1 MENTSGNVYGKMPE
15 VFTYQQKNK
24 NQSFVITECKSID
37 KQPYPNVFQKFKRS
51 VRQSDILINKI
62 TNTSVIL

>member
-1 MENTSGNVYGKMPE
+1 MPE

-37 KQPYPNVFQKFKRS
+37 KTTLPKCFPEIQKKF
-51 VRQSDILINKI
+51 
-62 TNTSVIL
+62 